1 MYVEIYDVKRGS
13 VKKVRRVMGK
23 YGGLNIN
30 HSTGTMIVRTSE
42 FDEWYEDIQKLV
54 EDGDVSGASWTDYN
68 PR

>member
-1 MYVEIYDVKRGS
+1 MYVEIYDIQRGS
-13 VKKVRRVMGK
+13 VKKVRKMMGK

-30 HSTGTMIVRTSE
+30 GGVGIMIVHTSE

-54 EDGDVSGASWTDYN
+54 KDGDVSGASWTDYN